1 MSSSRLN
8 EIRSKL
14 RDSIRT
20 ETNKTIDGLN
30 STTSDTNPPPQANP
44 QAGSCVKC
52 SEPLAGE
59 VKFCPSCGAL
69 QSGEATPRLMSTRSV
84 VSAPSSAIEQNTRTA
99 SASALRNN
107 LVSDDIPNLPL
118 RQGCKAL
125 CIGMGDYDGL
135 NNALPWP
142 HKDAEDMARVLN
154 GLGYQVKTIIN
165 QNFHET
171 LSQLGTFIQSIEP
184 GDDIVYTYSGH
195 GCGIDAVPN
204 LTALDTKS
212 YDTLINVYR
221 MMIETAKNQGAR
233 SVVIAIDA
241 CRHNNYEFAQ
251 YPWDG
256 QQEALTATASKTAK
270 FKRPEDEF
278 GFAIIYGTS
287 HDTSAYDSPFIQGI
301 QNGMFTYFL
310 KSELSRPGQSLS
322 EVFKRVQKGVMD
334 LSLSLDQF
342 QKPALTNEL
351 SGEYYFYP
359 MR

>member
-154 GLGYQVKTIIN
+154 GLG
-165 QNFHET
+165 
-171 LSQLGTFIQSIEP
+171 
-184 GDDIVYTYSGH
+184 
-195 GCGIDAVPN
+195 
-204 LTALDTKS
+204 
-212 YDTLINVYR
+212 
-221 MMIETAKNQGAR
+221 
-233 SVVIAIDA
+233 
-241 CRHNNYEFAQ
+241 
-251 YPWDG
+251 
-256 QQEALTATASKTAK
+256 
-270 FKRPEDEF
+270 
-278 GFAIIYGTS
+278 
-287 HDTSAYDSPFIQGI
+287 
-301 QNGMFTYFL
+301 
-310 KSELSRPGQSLS
+310 
-322 EVFKRVQKGVMD
+322 
-334 LSLSLDQF
+334 
-342 QKPALTNEL
+342 
-351 SGEYYFYP
+351 
-359 MR
+359 